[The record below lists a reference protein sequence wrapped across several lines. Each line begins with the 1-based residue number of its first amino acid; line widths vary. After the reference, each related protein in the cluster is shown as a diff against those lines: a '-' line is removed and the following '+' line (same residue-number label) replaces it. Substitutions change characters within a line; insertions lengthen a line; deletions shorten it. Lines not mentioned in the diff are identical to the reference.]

1 MPAPFVNRILLR
13 SIRARSVF
21 NEKTLIICIGKNKFI
36 FYSPLSMFWPY
47 GALNPA
53 RQKQKRTYN
62 NNNNKNPQRFDG
74 DGPVSDRLSIL
85 WLITDLLIFSAPVEV
100 FLRHLQNERKGN
112 HWSASSLKE
121 VLNKLTKD
129 DVTSVRLLAMCWSDV
144 QAHFPLVM
152 KKTVEKELRSRS
164 MID

>member
-1 MPAPFVNRILLR
+1 
-13 SIRARSVF
+13 
-21 NEKTLIICIGKNKFI
+21 
-36 FYSPLSMFWPY
+36 MFWPY
-47 GALNPA
+47 GPLNPT

-62 NNNNKNPQRFDG
+62 NNNNNINPQRFDG

-85 WLITDLLIFSAPVEV
+85 WLITALLIFSASVEV
-100 FLRHLQNERKGN
+100 FLRHLQNEHKGN
-112 HWSASSLKE
+112 HWSTSSLKE

-144 QAHFPLVM
+144 QAHFPLGM
-152 KKTVEKELRSRS
+152 KKTVEKELRSRN